1 MRKILTITLL
11 LFSTFSYCQEK
22 VTNNKFTLNYDVKY
36 FKSKYYPNEERS
48 LNVFLPE
55 NYDASKKYPVVYTLD
70 GESLF
75 IPLIQNISVLQDK
88 TQEDNNIIPQ
98 CIVVSI
104 ENTNRG
110 RDLKPN
116 TGIDPNFPLGTFIK
130 GTEKFYKI
138 LNEEIVPFIVKNYS
152 TSGFNV
158 LIGHSDSGHFVTQ
171 SYLRNDNEF
180 DAIIALS
187 VNDFGEYFK
196 KQIPNKLNQEKSKL
210 LFLGYGNM
218 DIDFNELGYYLK
230 KLNLNNKYLKVNK
243 YNANH
248 TQMPFVSLFDA
259 LQFVFSN
266 YRFYDKLIEETYNKE
281 FNYLHFK
288 ELYQKNIFEKYGIR
302 TKIGW
307 DVDYLLYKSVET
319 NNTFVFHSILDEID
333 RTNILQLQFRFWY
346 CNEFN
351 QNERAKSYL
360 YEMLQSQDTN
370 DKLIF
375 FANLNKQYSD
385 FFIDKLK
392 QPQKFVEFIE
402 KAKVKWPEYTLEFNY
417 LILKVLT
424 DNGIEFPKKKKYYRY
439 CEQNFKKNRY
449 FTKDNLQEL
458 NII

>member
-48 LNVFLPE
+48 LNVFLPK

-116 TGIDPNFPLGTFIK
+116 TGIDSNFPLGTFIK

-196 KQIPNKLNQEKSKL
+196 K
-210 LFLGYGNM
+210 
-218 DIDFNELGYYLK
+218 
-230 KLNLNNKYLKVNK
+230 
-243 YNANH
+243 
-248 TQMPFVSLFDA
+248 
-259 LQFVFSN
+259 
-266 YRFYDKLIEETYNKE
+266 
-281 FNYLHFK
+281 
-288 ELYQKNIFEKYGIR
+288 
-302 TKIGW
+302 
-307 DVDYLLYKSVET
+307 
-319 NNTFVFHSILDEID
+319 
-333 RTNILQLQFRFWY
+333 
-346 CNEFN
+346 
-351 QNERAKSYL
+351 
-360 YEMLQSQDTN
+360 
-370 DKLIF
+370 
-375 FANLNKQYSD
+375 
-385 FFIDKLK
+385 
-392 QPQKFVEFIE
+392 
-402 KAKVKWPEYTLEFNY
+402 
-417 LILKVLT
+417 
-424 DNGIEFPKKKKYYRY
+424 
-439 CEQNFKKNRY
+439 
-449 FTKDNLQEL
+449 
-458 NII
+458 